1 MFRLRA
7 LSSVAVVVLGVAPAF
22 FGVWGVTVA
31 FAIVGMI
38 GLTELRSMF
47 GQIDH
52 AVIVAVAA
60 PVLLLVLIAVAA
72 HWPAWVFSALAAA
85 TLLAP
90 ACILITRPSIE
101 GSLRAWLATGFGVL
115 YLAIPLGHLVAVR
128 HIAGVTTGNGAW
140 LTRLENHLGFHDSAL
155 GLGWFLLALVA
166 SWLTDTAA
174 YLSGRT
180 FGKRLMTPVL
190 SPKKTWEGFAGGVVG
205 GILAAVIA
213 NWCFG
218 VGMRLIVAGVAGVV
232 IALAATAGDLA
243 ESLLKRQTGVKDSGT
258 LIPGHGGVLD
268 RIDSQLFVFIA
279 VYYLALAVG
288 S

>member
-1 MFRLRA
+1 
-7 LSSVAVVVLGVAPAF
+7 
-22 FGVWGVTVA
+22 
-31 FAIVGMI
+31 
-38 GLTELRSMF
+38 
-47 GQIDH
+47 
-52 AVIVAVAA
+52 
-60 PVLLLVLIAVAA
+60 VLLLALIAVAA
-72 HWPAWVFSALAAA
+72 QWPVWVFSALAAA

-90 ACILITRPSIE
+90 ACVLITRPSIE
-101 GSLRAWLATGFGVL
+101 GSLGAWLATAFAVL
-115 YLAIPLGHLVAVR
+115 YLAVPLGHLVAVR
-128 HIAGVTTGNGAW
+128 HIVGVTTGSGAW

-218 VGMRLIVAGVAGVV
+218 VGMRLIVAGVAGGV

>member
-7 LSSVAVVVLGVAPAF
+7 LSSVAVVVLGVVPAF
-22 FGVWGVTVA
+22 FGVWGVAVA
-31 FAIVGMI
+31 VAIIGMI
-38 GLTELRSMF
+38 GLAELRNMF

-52 AVIVAVAA
+52 AVMVAVAA
-60 PVLLLVLIAVAA
+60 PVLLLALIAVAA
-72 HWPAWVFSALAAA
+72 HWPAWVFSALAAV

-90 ACILITRPSIE
+90 ACILIVRPSIE
-101 GSLRAWLATGFGVL
+101 GALGTWLATGFTVL

-128 HIAGVTTGNGAW
+128 HIAGTTTGSGAW
-140 LTRLENHLGFHDSAL
+140 LTRLEDHLGFHDSAL
-155 GLGWFLLALVA
+155 GLGWFLLALVT
-166 SWLTDTAA
+166 SWLTDTFA

-180 FGKRLMTPVL
+180 FGKHLMTPIL

-213 NWCFG
+213 DWCFG
-218 VGMRLIVAGVAGVV
+218 IGMRVIVAVVAGVV

-268 RIDSQLFVFIA
+268 RIDSQLFVFVI
-279 VYYLALAVG
+279 VYYIALAVG

>member
-1 MFRLRA
+1 M
-7 LSSVAVVVLGVAPAF
+7 
-22 FGVWGVTVA
+22 
-31 FAIVGMI
+31 
-38 GLTELRSMF
+38 E
-47 GQIDH
+47 D
-52 AVIVAVAA
+52 
-60 PVLLLVLIAVAA
+60 
-72 HWPAWVFSALAAA
+72 
-85 TLLAP
+85 
-90 ACILITRPSIE
+90 
-101 GSLRAWLATGFGVL
+101 
-115 YLAIPLGHLVAVR
+115 Y
-128 HIAGVTTGNGAW
+128 
-140 LTRLENHLGFHDSAL
+140 LGFRDSAL
-155 GLGWFLLALVA
+155 GLGWFLLALVT

>member
-7 LSSVAVVVLGVAPAF
+7 LSSVAVVVLGVVPAF
-22 FGVWGVTVA
+22 FGVWGVAVA
-31 FAIVGMI
+31 VAIIGMI
-38 GLTELRSMF
+38 GLAELRNMF

-52 AVIVAVAA
+52 AVMVAVAA
-60 PVLLLVLIAVAA
+60 PVLLLALIAVAA
-72 HWPAWVFSALAAA
+72 HWPAWVFSALAAV

-90 ACILITRPSIE
+90 ACILIVRPSIE
-101 GSLRAWLATGFGVL
+101 GALGTWLATGFTVL

-128 HIAGVTTGNGAW
+128 HIAGTTTGSGAW
-140 LTRLENHLGFHDSAL
+140 LTRLEDHLGFHDSAL
-155 GLGWFLLALVA
+155 GLGWFLLALVT
-166 SWLTDTAA
+166 SWLTDTFA
-174 YLSGRT
+174 YLSGHT
-180 FGKRLMTPVL
+180 FGKHLMTPIL

-213 NWCFG
+213 DWCFG
-218 VGMRLIVAGVAGVV
+218 IGMRVIVAVVAGVV

-268 RIDSQLFVFIA
+268 RIDSQLFVFVI
-279 VYYLALAVG
+279 VYYIALAVG

>member
-7 LSSVAVVVLGVAPAF
+7 LSSVAVVVLGVVPAF

-31 FAIVGMI
+31 FAIIGTI

-52 AVIVAVAA
+52 AVMVAVAA
-60 PVLLLVLIAVAA
+60 PMLLLALIAVAA
-72 HWPAWVFSALAAA
+72 HWPAWIFSALAAMI
-85 TLLAP
+85 LLAP
-90 ACILITRPSIE
+90 ASILITRPAIE
-101 GSLRAWLATGFGVL
+101 GSLASWLATAFAIL

-140 LTRLENHLGFHDSAL
+140 LTRLEGHVGFRDSAL

-166 SWLTDTAA
+166 SWVTDTAA

-180 FGKRLMTPVL
+180 FGKHAMTPIL

-218 VGMRLIVAGVAGVV
+218 VGMRVVVAVLAGVV

-288 S
+288 A

>member
-7 LSSVAVVVLGVAPAF
+7 LSSVAVVVLGVVPAF
-22 FGVWGVTVA
+22 FGVWGVTIA
-31 FAIVGMI
+31 FAMIGMI
-38 GLTELRSMF
+38 GLAELRNMF

-52 AVIVAVAA
+52 RVIVAVAA
-60 PVLLLVLIAVAA
+60 PVLLLALIAVAA
-72 HWPAWVFSALAAA
+72 HWPAWVFSALAAV

-90 ACILITRPSIE
+90 ACVLIVRPSIE
-101 GSLRAWLATGFGVL
+101 GALGTWLATGFTVL

-128 HIAGVTTGNGAW
+128 HIAGTTTGSGAW
-140 LTRLENHLGFHDSAL
+140 LTRLEDHLGFHDSAL
-155 GLGWFLLALVA
+155 GLGWFLLALVT
-166 SWLTDTAA
+166 SWLTDTFA

-180 FGKRLMTPVL
+180 FGKHLMTPIL

-213 NWCFG
+213 DWCFG
-218 VGMRLIVAGVAGVV
+218 IGMRVIVAVVAGVV

-268 RIDSQLFVFIA
+268 RIDSQLFVFVI
-279 VYYLALAVG
+279 VYYIALAVG